1 MPSCPRCQ
9 RPVALARATCLYCG
23 AALPSPAAAALPEP
37 EPAPAPP
44 ATRALLI
51 LDLEQAEPG
60 PLARVLSRFFT
71 LPPERTLV
79 LDRDGSDVWRW
90 ADGRTRV
97 REIASR
103 LAAAHG
109 WPEERAR
116 DAVVRFLGMLSE
128 RRLVGFQVPPGAEAS

>member
-1 MPSCPRCQ
+1 MTLFRRRERLSLES
-9 RPVALARATCLYCG
+9 V
-23 AALPSPAAAALPEP
+23 
-37 EPAPAPP
+37 
-44 ATRALLI
+44 
-51 LDLEQAEPG
+51 LDLTPGRAPHVSWDAAGDEIRLRVRRTDG